1 VHDQYSPAEEWREW
15 ASYFEVPEANLY
27 TGLHRESGSAARVLP
42 VEPSGSKRRISS
54 VGARMRRLTAPGIN
68 PPVPI
73 SRRLAKPNTI
83 HLPLISWTGKIRL
96 SLRSSK
102 VHNMPSQAVPA
113 SLEGPPTINDGE
125 WAAVYFGHE
134 ARAREPQTGACPFR
148 ARFRKVSIPQ

>member
-1 VHDQYSPAEEWREW
+1 MHDQYSPAEEWRER

-96 SLRSSK
+96 ALRSSK
-102 VHNMPSQAVPA
+102 VHNMPSQAVPP
-113 SLEGPPTINDGE
+113 SLEAPQQLTTVSGQPYILVMRPE
-125 WAAVYFGHE
+125 PASRRPVL
-134 ARAREPQTGACPFR
+134 ARLEP
-148 ARFRKVSIPQ
+148 VSGR

>member
-1 VHDQYSPAEEWREW
+1 MHDQYSPAEESRER
-15 ASYFEVPEANLY
+15 ANYFEIPGANRY
-27 TGLHRESGSAARVLP
+27 TELHRESGSAARVLP
-42 VEPSGSKRRISS
+42 VETSGSKRRISS
-54 VGARMRRLTAPGIN
+54 VGARIRRLTAPGIN

-113 SLEGPPTINDGE
+113 SLECPPTINAGE
-125 WAAVYFGHE
+125 WAAAYLGHE
-134 ARAREPQTGACPFR
+134 PEPASRETGACPFR
-148 ARFRKVSIPQ
+148 ARFRKVSIPR